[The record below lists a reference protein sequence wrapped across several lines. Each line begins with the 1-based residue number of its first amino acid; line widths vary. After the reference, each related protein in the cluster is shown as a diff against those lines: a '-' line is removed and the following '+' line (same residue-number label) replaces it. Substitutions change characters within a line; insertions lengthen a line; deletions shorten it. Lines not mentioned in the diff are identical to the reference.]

1 MFISGEM
8 AKRHTETT
16 VPARGRST
24 GQHKAGSGGNHTS
37 NMREPKRRAKNPHA
51 ILNVTNEAE
60 QILEL
65 MLGDRTNRT
74 RHTTR
79 STRTAYTSV
88 TECRQDSIPYIGGLD
103 VVDSAYSESTSD
115 SCSQSYRRV
124 TRSVSRE
131 YRLVPSE
138 QNYSQGHAHSPSSDD
153 RPLHVTPKRKSEDR
167 YWESSSPAGL
177 SYMAGAHFTGNLG
190 QTHSAGSS
198 FEDTGAHGRTG
209 KPTDTNSQ
217 RTAQD
222 KTRGRSK
229 LSKLKGAGKR
239 VYSLLRP
246 GRSRSLAIAGAEEEF
261 SSQDTVS
268 KPERKRSKTLGKQDV
283 DEDEADCW
291 DGQGSVEIDGDADE
305 APAGKPIEQMAQQS
319 KGGFFRKLRGISFSR
334 KGKKKSAEG
343 IVDCYDNLN
352 ATIS

>member
-1 MFISGEM
+1 MSRDM
-8 AKRHTETT
+8 ARRHTETT

-24 GQHKAGSGGNHTS
+24 GQRKTGSCGNHRS
-37 NMREPKRRAKNPHA
+37 NMREPRSSAKDPHA
-51 ILNVTNEAE
+51 ILNVTNDAE
-60 QILEL
+60 QILEF

-103 VVDSAYSESTSD
+103 VVDSAYSETTSD
-115 SCSQSYRRV
+115 SCSYRRV

-131 YRLVPSE
+131 YRQVPSE
-138 QNYSQGHAHSPSSDD
+138 PDYSQGHAHGPSSDD
-153 RPLHVTPKRKSEDR
+153 RPLHVIAKRKSEDR
-167 YWESSSPAGL
+167 YWESSSPAG
-177 SYMAGAHFTGNLG
+177 SSHVSGAHFTGNLR

-198 FEDTGAHGRTG
+198 FEDIGAHGRTG
-209 KPTDTNSQ
+209 KPSGANSQ
-217 RTAQD
+217 RSAQD
-222 KTRGRSK
+222 KTRGRNK
-229 LSKLKGAGKR
+229 MSKLKGAGKR

-246 GRSRSLAIAGAEEEF
+246 GRSRSLAITGTEEEF

-268 KPERKRSKTLGKQDV
+268 KPERKRSKTQGKQDV

-291 DGQGSVEIDGDADE
+291 DGQGSIEIDGDADE
-305 APAGKPIEQMAQQS
+305 AAAAKPIEQMAHQS

-334 KGKKKSAEG
+334 KGKKKSTEG
-343 IVDCYDNLN
+343 IVDCFDNLK